1 MAKKLLIHVNSFI
14 ELFRVH
20 RRGGTEEMTYEKWM
34 EEMTSQLTLELAL
47 PSTGEPVIIPDKL
60 KDYVDEDEEEE

>member
-1 MAKKLLIHVNSFI
+1 MAKKLLIQVNSFI
-14 ELFRVH
+14 ELFRVQ
-20 RRGGTEEMTYEKWM
+20 RRGGT

-47 PSTGEPVIIPDKL
+47 PSTGELVIIPDKL

>member
-1 MAKKLLIHVNSFI
+1 MAKKLLIQVNSFI
-14 ELFRVH
+14 ELFRVQ
-20 RRGGTEEMTYEKWM
+20 RRGGTEGMTYEKWM

-47 PSTGEPVIIPDKL
+47 PGTNEPVIISDKL

>member
-1 MAKKLLIHVNSFI
+1 
-14 ELFRVH
+14 
-20 RRGGTEEMTYEKWM
+20 MTYEKWM